1 MLLEDVNLPK
11 FFLEILYIGLYSKYN
26 PSVSHYSVAVIK
38 AVCILSS
45 QIESRMVEKTWGRSW
60 RQKETP
66 AGA

>member
-1 MLLEDVNLPK
+1 MFLNY

-26 PSVSHYSVAVIK
+26 LE
-38 AVCILSS
+38 CILSS

-60 RQKETP
+60 RQKEMP